1 MSKPMAVGTMG
12 SRMWLQRMRASAMT
26 GRVAKNLPAKHRT
39 ATAIL
44 VGAPRT
50 ALRTNPE
57 GSLTTAVC

>member
-12 SRMWLQRMRASAMT
+12 SRMWPQRMRASAMT

-44 VGAPRT
+44 VGAPRD
-50 ALRTNPE
+50 RPSNEP
-57 GSLTTAVC
+57 